1 MEWQQLIGF
10 YQTAVLRSF
19 TKAGKATLRTQSA
32 LSQQIKALEEELD
45 CLLFE
50 RVGKR
55 DLRLTQAGERLF
67 LFAEM
72 LVKQQD
78 ETIEDILEIKGDK
91 RGRLRIGAQFAVFY
105 YSLPT
110 ITQSYMK
117 RFPNVRLILL
127 ERPVNDIVPLIQ
139 SGDIDFG
146 IALESV
152 VPKDLKMIRWRE
164 AGLVLVTPVDHPLT
178 KENKVTPE
186 KIAQYPLI
194 FQPKNLRNLSRNF
207 LEKKFVERG
216 IKYDIAMEAST
227 IELGSKYVE
236 MGLGISIAISGFGL
250 ESIKSR
256 RIKFIPVDHL
266 FTPNYICVVLRKD
279 KQLQPHK
286 QAFVDLM
293 FQQSNTA

>member
-50 RVGKR
+50 RIGKR

-67 LFAEM
+67 RFAEM

-78 ETIEDILEIKGDK
+78 EMIEDIHEIKGDK

-105 YSLPT
+105 YSLPAV
-110 ITQSYMK
+110 IQSYME
-117 RFPNVRLILL
+117 RFPHVSLILL
-127 ERPVNDIVPLIQ
+127 ERAVHDIVPLVK

-152 VPKDLKMIRWRE
+152 IPRDLKSIRWRE
-164 AGLVLVTPVDHPLT
+164 AEVVLVTPLDHPLAEE
-178 KENKVTPE
+178 KRVTPE

-194 FQPKNLRNLSRNF
+194 FQPKNQKNLTRNF
-207 LEKKFVERG
+207 LENTFLKRG
-216 IKYDIAMEAST
+216 INYHVAMEAST

-256 RIKFIPVDHL
+256 RVKFTPVDHL
-266 FTPNYICVVLRKD
+266 FDPNYICVVMRMD

-293 FQQSNTA
+293 MQ